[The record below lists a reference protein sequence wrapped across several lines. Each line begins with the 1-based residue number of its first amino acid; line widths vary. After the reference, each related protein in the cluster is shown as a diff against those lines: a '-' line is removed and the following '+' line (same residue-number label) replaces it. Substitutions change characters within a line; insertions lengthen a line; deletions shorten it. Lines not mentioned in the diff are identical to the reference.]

1 MRTVSKQEGHWRLK
15 RQHANPPATADDAE
29 SAWKNFRYKEETRD
43 ICLAEQYGLCAYSE
57 IMLDSGDFGMHLD
70 HVEPK
75 SKKPLSKK
83 TERQSVLSH

>member
-1 MRTVSKQEGHWRLK
+1 MLH
-15 RQHANPPATADDAE
+15 
-29 SAWKNFRYKEETRD
+29 
-43 ICLAEQYGLCAYSE
+43 AEQYGLCAYSE